1 VEFLIE
7 ASLIVLLG
15 VPALMVIALVAVNRS
30 VVRLFEHVPLLNAV
44 DRGPDSDC
52 EVVSFVTSDG
62 LTLSGGIIRPEAAS
76 IRGLI
81 LFCHEVSGNQSSA
94 RSYCEGLIEAG
105 FAVVTFDFRNH
116 GQSQQMPGY
125 EPLHWLTDY
134 ELEDARAALRFIHS
148 REELSSLPLGIFG
161 VSRGGA
167 AAISL
172 AAESEEIRCVATD
185 GAYTTNRMMRV
196 FARRWATLLTPS
208 WAHWMLA
215 QWYVDTSLF
224 LGRLRSEMTRHVH
237 YVRLEKALRRLAG
250 RPALLISGQRDSY
263 VLPEI
268 TESLQATLGS
278 ETTDLWIVR
287 GARHNQAREKATPEY
302 DQRLVAFFRRN
313 LGQTLEPVPLDC
325 LRVVTEVRTPTEL
338 LVPQVEGNAP

>member
-1 VEFLIE
+1 
-7 ASLIVLLG
+7 
-15 VPALMVIALVAVNRS
+15 
-30 VVRLFEHVPLLNAV
+30 
-44 DRGPDSDC
+44 
-52 EVVSFVTSDG
+52 
-62 LTLSGGIIRPEAAS
+62 
-76 IRGLI
+76 
-81 LFCHEVSGNQSSA
+81 
-94 RSYCEGLIEAG
+94 
-105 FAVVTFDFRNH
+105 
-116 GQSQQMPGY
+116 
-125 EPLHWLTDY
+125 
-134 ELEDARAALRFIHS
+134 
-148 REELSSLPLGIFG
+148 
-161 VSRGGA
+161 
-167 AAISL
+167 
-172 AAESEEIRCVATD
+172 
-185 GAYTTNRMMRV
+185 
-196 FARRWATLLTPS
+196 
-208 WAHWMLA
+208 
-215 QWYVDTSLF
+215 
-224 LGRLRSEMTRHVH
+224 MTRHVH